1 MRNVHSKALILLVT
15 EIFSISFLFHQ
26 VFLLKAKIMNIWPF
40 ICCFFFASAR
50 KCWRLLLFQR
60 LFRRKIGALVAFGN
74 DIPTYMQSNE
84 FQRNLPYRT
93 THPPKWYF
101 NTIVL
106 KFLGI
111 FFSETAWFYGLLDFT
126 VTRPPTIPTSYN
138 AIYTNKMQY
147 NTTGHLLCIP
157 YYTIYLPKR
166 FIYSIWSLI
175 LRWP

>member
-1 MRNVHSKALILLVT
+1 MRNVHSKVLILLVT

-40 ICCFFFASAR
+40 ICFLFFASAR
-50 KCWRLLLFQR
+50 KCWRLLPFSICVGKK
-60 LFRRKIGALVAFGN
+60 FRRKIGALVAFGN
-74 DIPTYMQSNE
+74 DIPTYMQSKE
-84 FQRNLPYRT
+84 FRRNLPYKT
-93 THPPKWYF
+93 TLPPKWYF

-138 AIYTNKMQY
+138 AI
-147 NTTGHLLCIP
+147 
-157 YYTIYLPKR
+157 
-166 FIYSIWSLI
+166 
-175 LRWP
+175 